1 MIVPHPDPEHPVPL
15 TLQLTLVFDV
25 PLTVA
30 LNCLVCPSTTLAVV
44 GEMVMP
50 TFCVTCTDA
59 VPDLVGSATDVA
71 VTVTNGG
78 LGAAEGA
85 VYSPLV
91 EMVPQSVEV
100 QPVPLKLHVTA
111 MLVDPV
117 TLAVNCCLAP
127 TPTEA
132 VDGETPTETVLLMI
146 VTVVEPVIDEFES
159 EAAVTVTVSG
169 LGAVVG
175 AV

>member
-1 MIVPHPDPEHPVPL
+1 MPL
-15 TLQLTLVFDV
+15 TLQLTLVLEV

-30 LNCLVCPSTTLAVV
+30 LNCFVCPSATLAVA
-44 GEMVMP
+44 GEMVIP
-50 TFCVTCTDA
+50 TVWVICIDA

-71 VTVTNGG
+71 VTVTKGG

-85 VYSPLV
+85 VYRPLV
-91 EMVPQSVEV
+91 EIVPQSVAV
-100 QPVPLKLHVTA
+100 QPVPLRRHVTA
-111 MLVDPV
+111 VLVDPV

-146 VTVVEPVIDEFES
+146 VTVVEPVTAEFES
-159 EAAVTVTVSG
+159 EAAVTVTISG
-169 LGAVVG
+169 LGAVAG